1 MLIIIVYFCKL
12 TVLGKDEKMQK
23 KSENN
28 EINDILTGT
37 ELKLSRQEAEDK
49 VAEMLAAAKTQPKHS
64 KKTEGKSAED
74 YDRAYYEAAER
85 AYFAGESE
93 KEPAGLFSR
102 ETLSMLRG
110 KNKADEVNIEDSLD
124 ISKLAEQE
132 LTREEAEEKIAN
144 VFAAASAGK
153 THKSGAGTSGFG
165 LELALLE
172 SLSFFLFIASMRSGI
187 PGPFSPVAI
196 FLPVIFG
203 VAYRMVSKQLNLLE
217 ALSKCKPHIFISV
230 FFYICLLVSI

>member
-1 MLIIIVYFCKL
+1 M
-12 TVLGKDEKMQK
+12 LGKDDKMQK

-37 ELKLSRQEAEDK
+37 EQKLSRQEAEDK
-49 VAEMLAAAKTQPKHS
+49 VAEMFAAAKTQPKNS
-64 KKTEGKSAED
+64 KKKEKRSESD
-74 YDRAYYEAAER
+74 SEAAER

-153 THKSGAGTSGFG
+153 THRSGAGTSGLG